1 MADAAATCPLLIVVR
16 QAGACLNT
24 PLLILSSPDP
34 PLACSTIKGM
44 DSLEGV
50 PIAGCLGDQ
59 QAAMVGQRCAVREAK
74 NTYGTG
80 GQERGSECVQEGV
93 HMGSRRSRSWQ

>member
-1 MADAAATCPLLIVVR
+1 MCRHQLPA
-16 QAGACLNT
+16 QAGHLR
-24 PLLILSSPDP
+24 P
-34 PLACSTIKGM
+34 PLRCSTIKGM
-44 DSLEGV
+44 DALEGV

-80 GQERGSECVQEGV
+80 AQGAVALLSPACCRCTASGCCCAAVCQHALR
-93 HMGSRRSRSWQ
+93 